1 MTVQRTRDTRMLF
14 STSSPLRS
22 KRLEISMMRS
32 GRKVPSVS
40 RISAR
45 PSPPANE
52 AASGYCPQWSAG
64 RQRVSGSEQSCRVV
78 VGQRP

>member
-1 MTVQRTRDTRMLF
+1 MALRRTRATRMLF

-45 PSPPANE
+45 PSPPASE
-52 AASGYCPQWSAG
+52 AASGCA
-64 RQRVSGSEQSCRVV
+64 VFSGVRAANE
-78 VGQRP
+78 

>member
-1 MTVQRTRDTRMLF
+1 MALRRTRATRMLF

-45 PSPPANE
+45 PSPPAKRQPRGVVLSGVR
-52 AASGYCPQWSAG
+52 AAD
-64 RQRVSGSEQSCRVV
+64 E
-78 VGQRP
+78 